1 MIKKVPSQ
9 LDTIAAIATP
19 AGRGG
24 IGIVRISGSNLES
37 IALEILGQTPIPRFA
52 TYADFLD
59 LDATP
64 IDQGIA
70 ILFKRPHS
78 FTGEDVLELQGHGG
92 PAVMQLL
99 LARCLALGVRLAKP
113 GEFTE
118 RAFLNGKIDLVQA
131 EGVADLIEA
140 TSAQAA
146 RSAIRSLQGDFS
158 SGINGLL
165 SQLIELRAF
174 TEAGLDFPEEEL
186 DSVEL
191 AWQETKIN
199 HIRADLAEILMRAQQ
214 GSILREGANI
224 ALIGRPNV
232 GKSSLLNALSGDDV
246 ALVSDIPGTTRDAIL
261 QSINI
266 NGVPIHLVD
275 TAGVRE
281 TDDVVE
287 KMGLERTERA
297 AKKADL
303 IILLRDVQFAN
314 DEELD
319 EVYRVLPAGTPRLM
333 VFNKIDLLGVQSRV
347 DIINGETCIFLSSK
361 SKDGLDLLRAKILE
375 VVGWHAESGVYM
387 ARKRHLDCLNSA
399 QDALLRAS
407 AVIIN
412 QEIFAEEL
420 RQAQFFL
427 DEITG
432 KFSADDLLGEIFG
445 KFCIGK

>member
-52 TYADFLD
+52 TYADFLE